1 MLGIAQCIF
10 MTGLVCPLQIL
21 GTKEADQN
29 LLSKPPHVNSSGETR
44 QVEFILYIALS
55 RQTLIRLAVGS
66 IKVSA

>member
-29 LLSKPPHVNSSGETR
+29 LLSKLPHVNTSGGTR
-44 QVEFILYIALS
+44 
-55 RQTLIRLAVGS
+55 
-66 IKVSA
+66 